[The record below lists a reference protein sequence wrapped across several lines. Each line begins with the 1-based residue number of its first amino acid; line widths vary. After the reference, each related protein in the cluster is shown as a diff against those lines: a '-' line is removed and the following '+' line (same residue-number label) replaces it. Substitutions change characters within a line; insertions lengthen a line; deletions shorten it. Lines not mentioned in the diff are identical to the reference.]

1 MRHMNYLSNALN
13 TESLEKSPD
22 FTAALKEKNTPPV
35 LVVQPEYGI
44 VPWQMHYQYRE
55 YFDDVRFVIAP
66 GSGHSVWGTESGKDI
81 LVRNGDALFKGEAI
95 PDAYTSAENPFPPVQ
110 NESER

>member
-35 LVVQPEYGI
+35 LVVQPEYGV

-66 GSGHSVWGTESGKDI
+66 GSG
-81 LVRNGDALFKGEAI
+81 
-95 PDAYTSAENPFPPVQ
+95 
-110 NESER
+110 